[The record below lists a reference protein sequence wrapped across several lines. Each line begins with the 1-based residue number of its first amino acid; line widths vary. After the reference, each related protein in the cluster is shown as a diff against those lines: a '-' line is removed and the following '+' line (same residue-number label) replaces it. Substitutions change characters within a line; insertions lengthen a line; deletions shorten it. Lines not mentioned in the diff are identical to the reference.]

1 MADEPEQND
10 NNEEEGGKK
19 SSKLKLII
27 IAVIALLVVGGGGAA
42 ATFFLLGGSD
52 TEESAEAA
60 APTAPV
66 KAEAI
71 YTKVRTMGGKPMFV
85 VTLQSQDKRPHYMQ
99 LYVEAK
105 SRDQAVA
112 DALTLHMP
120 LIVSR
125 LNNLFTTQQFRT
137 LQTVEGKEAL
147 RDSATDLVREIM
159 QEKIGKPGVETILFT
174 NMVMQ

>member
-1 MADEPEQND
+1 MAEEQ
-10 NNEEEGGKK
+10 ETGAESGEKK

-27 IAVIALLVVGGGGAA
+27 IAVLALVVVGGGGAA
-42 ATFFLLGGSD
+42 AALFFLGGD
-52 TEESAEAA
+52 EEPAEEAASAE
-60 APTAPV
+60 PV
-66 KAEAI
+66 RAEAI

-85 VTLQSQDKRPHYMQ
+85 VTLQSNDNRPHYMQ

-125 LNNLFTTQQFRT
+125 LNNLYSTQEFRV

-147 RDSATDLVREIM
+147 LESSTDLVREIM

>member
-1 MADEPEQND
+1 MADEPEQAGG
-10 NNEEEGGKK
+10 EEEGGKK

-27 IAVIALLVVGGGGAA
+27 IGVLALIIVGGGGAA
-42 ATFFLLGGSD
+42 AALFFLGGD
-52 TEESAEAA
+52 DSAAQEEAA
-60 APTAPV
+60 PV
-66 KAEAI
+66 EPVRAEAI
-71 YTKVRTMGGKPMFV
+71 YTKVRTMEGKPMFV

-112 DALTLHMP
+112 DALKLHMP

-125 LNNLFTTQQFRT
+125 LNNLFTTQEFRA
-137 LQTVEGKEAL
+137 LQTIEGKEAL

>member
-1 MADEPEQND
+1 MADEPEQNGE
-10 NNEEEGGKK
+10 NEEEGGKK

-27 IAVIALLVVGGGGAA
+27 IGVVALLLVGGGGAA
-42 ATFFLLGGSD
+42 ATFFLLGGD
-52 TEESAEAA
+52 AQESAEEAEPA
-60 APTAPV
+60 APV
-66 KAEAI
+66 RAEAI

-85 VTLQSQDKRPHYMQ
+85 VTLQSKDKRPHYMQ

-105 SRDQAVA
+105 SRDQVVA

-125 LNNLFTTQQFRT
+125 LNNLFTTQEFRT
-137 LQTVEGKEAL
+137 LQTIEGKEAL
-147 RDSATDLVREIM
+147 RESATDLVREIM

-174 NMVMQ
+174 NLVMQ

>member
-1 MADEPEQND
+1 MAEEQ
-10 NNEEEGGKK
+10 ETGAEGGEKK

-27 IAVIALLVVGGGGAA
+27 IAVLALVVVGGGGAA
-42 ATFFLLGGSD
+42 AALFFLGGDS
-52 TEESAEAA
+52 EPAAEEAA
-60 APTAPV
+60 PV
-66 KAEAI
+66 EPVRAEAI

-85 VTLQSQDKRPHYMQ
+85 VTLQSSDNRPHYMQ

-125 LNNLFTTQQFRT
+125 LNNLYSTQDFRT

-147 RDSATDLVREIM
+147 LESSTDLVREIM

>member
-1 MADEPEQND
+1 MADEPEQNG
-10 NNEEEGGKK
+10 NEGEGSKK
-19 SSKLKLII
+19 SSMKLII
-27 IAVIALLVVGGGGAA
+27 IAVVALLIVGGGGAA
-42 ATFFLLGGSD
+42 ATFFLLSGD
-52 TEESAEAA
+52 DSAPQEAA
-60 APTAPV
+60 APVEPAR
-66 KAEAI
+66 AEAI
-71 YTKVRTMGGKPMFV
+71 YTKVRTMEGKPMFV

-112 DALTLHMP
+112 DALKLHMP

-125 LNNLFTTQQFRT
+125 LNNLFATQDFRT
-137 LQTVEGKEAL
+137 LQTLEGKQAL
-147 RDSATDLVREIM
+147 RESSTDLVREIM